1 MEQNGRT
8 VNAPGR
14 RAGFTLIELM
24 IALVIIAVMA
34 AIAVPRLVSARVSAN
49 ENATIATMRT
59 IAAAQAQIMSACAID
74 TNGDGGGEAG
84 YFGELAG
91 LVPVRQWSSAGPVPG
106 AAGQE
111 MDPTSLSVNFKD
123 VMSDGTD
130 GVVEAKGYYKMFL
143 PDVRRLARRGHRR
156 GNRRWQPRG
165 HHASRAN
172 AEVLWCCYAWP
183 VQLAKTGH
191 RAFMV
196 NQSGDVF
203 STRNAQGQPG
213 GPYEA
218 FVRTPA
224 FDAAFTVAGDGLG
237 AGHRGQRRPGAGGL
251 TWTPV
256 GN

>member
-1 MEQNGRT
+1 MD
-8 VNAPGR
+8 APGR

-24 IALVIIAVMA
+24 IALVILSVVA

-59 IAAAQAQIMSACAID
+59 IAAAQAQVIAAAAID
-74 TNGDGGGEAG
+74 TNRDGGGEAG

-91 LVPVRQWSSAGPVPG
+91 LVPLRQWSPAGPVPG
-106 AAGQE
+106 AVGQE

-123 VMSDGTD
+123 VTSDGAD
-130 GVVEAKGYYKMFL
+130 GVVEAQGYYYKMFL
-143 PDVRRLARRGHRR
+143 PDGSD
-156 GNRRWQPRG
+156 
-165 HHASRAN
+165 ASPVGGIAEETAGGGRAGTMPGAAN
-172 AEVLWCCYAWP
+172 AELFWCCYAWP
-183 VQLAKTGH
+183 VQVGRTGH

-203 STRNAQGQPG
+203 STRNAQTQPG
-213 GPYEA
+213 GPYHA

-224 FDAAFTVAGDGLG
+224 FNAAFTNAGDMSSEPAIAVNGVP
-237 AGHRGQRRPGAGGL
+237 AQDGL